1 MKIKSDIGFN
11 VALHAS
17 AMVGDMAGSSGKIMC
32 VFSGTVP
39 TAEQFL
45 NSVDK
50 VTGKVDYTA
59 ITAASPDRVLLA
71 YCYYNETLTPT
82 FKGPDHIAYPLTKAT
97 AQGFALIEGTPTW
110 FLFGQITDG
119 TGLANTV
126 GGVPEGKTGIKLGLA
141 CLGTVG
147 NESST
152 ADMRLVGGNIVTGVP
167 YKFMDV
173 EVTINSPVV

>member
-1 MKIKSDIGFN
+1 MQIKSGIGFN

-17 AMVGDMAGSSGKIMC
+17 ALVDDMTGSAGKVMC

-50 VTGKVDYTA
+50 ITGKVDYTA
-59 ITAASPDRVLLA
+59 LVAFSPDRVLLA
-71 YCYYNETLTPT
+71 YCYYNETLAPV
-82 FKGPDHIAYPLTKAT
+82 FKGPDHITYPLTKAS
-97 AQGFALIEGTPTW
+97 AQGFALLEGTPTW
-110 FLFGQITDG
+110 FLFGQVTDG
-119 TGLANTV
+119 TGLSNTPT
-126 GGVPEGKTGIKLGLA
+126 GITEGKTGIKFGLA

-147 NESST
+147 SESSS

-167 YKFMDV
+167 YKFMDID
-173 EVTINSPVV
+173 VTINSPV